1 MKASAL
7 YDIILTSK
15 SVLIDQSKLGGFKN
29 RLSKYLKDLGLE
41 KKRFNDGYYYYGIK
55 VKNNG
60 YAEFST
66 EPLVDSVSKRIRQRM
81 EEEARFSGLE
91 RLKMFSV
98 AEEAGEEPEV
108 VCEKDEKGAKKK
120 DAKEKVK

>member
-1 MKASAL
+1 MLFRS
-7 YDIILTSK
+7 
-15 SVLIDQSKLGGFKN
+15 DQSKLGGFKN

-60 YAEFST
+60 PTSVSY
-66 EPLVDSVSKRIRQRM
+66 EPLVDCLSKRIKERM
-81 EEEARFSGLE
+81 EEEARFIGLE

-98 AEEAGEEPEV
+98 AEKEEEEKEKEEAL
-108 VCEKDEKGAKKK
+108 KNKGTKKPKKK
-120 DAKEKVK
+120 FPKKK